1 MNENNLIKLINN
13 LRTNPSNYTNYL
25 EILQKENLSQK
36 NIFYENFLTK
46 ENIKN
51 ILEIVKNQKPQK
63 PFKTKEALN
72 KITKD
77 YLLQIIKNQDDID
90 SIDLEEITESYGNFN
105 GFLIKYIDFESLN
118 KNEFINKFLF
128 CNEFDDKKKKLKT
141 IFNKNV
147 NYIGISS
154 IKICEDSFITV
165 VLFCSVFKEFK

>member
-1 MNENNLIKLINN
+1 M
-13 LRTNPSNYTNYL
+13 
-25 EILQKENLSQK
+25 
-36 NIFYENFLTK
+36 
-46 ENIKN
+46 
-51 ILEIVKNQKPQK
+51 
-63 PFKTKEALN
+63 
-72 KITKD
+72 
-77 YLLQIIKNQDDID
+77 
-90 SIDLEEITESYGNFN
+90 EEIAESYGNFN